1 MYTVRWVIFDLNYKV
16 QLKIFNNCSIGVTP
30 DENDFITLNE
40 FLITFA
46 LLGKS
51 DSKTKLE
58 YAFNIYDINR
68 MKYLSPNEVKNI
80 IYGILELF
88 NPKLED
94 QSITDVVKAAME
106 LIKIST
112 VVTKEDFINGLMENK
127 DLVSILNP

>member
-1 MYTVRWVIFDLNYKV
+1 
-16 QLKIFNNCSIGVTP
+16 
-30 DENDFITLNE
+30 
-40 FLITFA
+40 
-46 LLGKS
+46 
-51 DSKTKLE
+51 
-58 YAFNIYDINR
+58 

-127 DLVSILNP
+127 DLVSILNPQEKY